1 MFLVCVFRSLI
12 FSVSFGWRVYLKAI
26 IKRNF
31 PILII
36 LLAVLIVG
44 SKIDCSFLS
53 SLLSLG
59 ICWFADLDMV
69 GSFSIAHLFP
79 SQSLFLLCLQFFFLP
94 LGVGILQVSSEMLAQ
109 WMLSFISP
117 STFKD
122 YFSG

>member
-26 IKRNF
+26 VKRNF

-44 SKIDCSFLS
+44 LKIDCSFLS

-59 ICWFADLDMV
+59 ICWFADLDVV
-69 GSFSIAHLFP
+69 GSFSIVHLFP
-79 SQSLFLLCLQFFFLP
+79 LTKLIPSVFTILFSSSGCRNP
-94 LGVGILQVSSEMLAQ
+94 SGV
-109 WMLSFISP
+109 F
-117 STFKD
+117 
-122 YFSG
+122 